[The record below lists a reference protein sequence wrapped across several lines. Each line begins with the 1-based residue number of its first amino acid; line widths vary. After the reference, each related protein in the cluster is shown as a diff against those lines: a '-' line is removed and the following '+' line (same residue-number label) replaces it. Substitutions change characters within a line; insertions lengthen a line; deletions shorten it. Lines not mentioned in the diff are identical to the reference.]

1 MQGNK
6 FNFSPSSFLWFFAS
20 GKGDPESGMAK
31 NPDPG
36 SGINIRDPQHRI
48 FISILFSNTGYN
60 SFKNLV
66 TVLRIRYPGSGAFL
80 IPGSGIRN
88 GFFPDLGS
96 RIPRPYFEELFDNFF
111 GKKFYNSLKICPNF
125 FI

>member
-6 FNFSPSSFLWFFAS
+6 FYFSPSSFLWFFAS
-20 GKGDPESGMAK
+20 GIQDPESGMAK

-48 FISILFSNTGYN
+48 FISILFFNTGYN

-66 TVLRIRYPGSGAFL
+66 TVLRIRIRY
-80 IPGSGIRN
+80 PGSGIRCL
-88 GFFPDLGS
+88 FDPWIRDPEYVFSGS
-96 RIPRPYFEELFDNFF
+96 RIPDPKTIF
-111 GKKFYNSLKICPNF
+111 
-125 FI
+125 

>member
-66 TVLRIRYPGSGAFL
+66 TVLRIRIQKPGSGVRCFL
-80 IPGSGIRN
+80 DPWIWDLEYIFSQIPDSV
-88 GFFPDLGS
+88 PGS
-96 RIPRPYFEELFDNFF
+96 RIQLLF
-111 GKKFYNSLKICPNF
+111 LRA
-125 FI
+125 